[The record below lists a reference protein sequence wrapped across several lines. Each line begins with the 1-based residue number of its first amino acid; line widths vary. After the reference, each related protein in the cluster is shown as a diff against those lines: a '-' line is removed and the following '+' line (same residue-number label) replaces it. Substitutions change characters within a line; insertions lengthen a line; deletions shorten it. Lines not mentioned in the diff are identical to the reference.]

1 MLEHCSAESHQAG
14 LDDFDPDSQCS
25 RVFDYSSDPHR
36 FAYAPHREAVVEAC
50 MLIPPGGITSL
61 TETEVSALHDACAA
75 SLVPGDRDSCD
86 TGCYYQASTPEQVVT
101 GQHLRYELKSL
112 DITDGVT
119 GHVVS
124 ATTIVVALSLALA
137 PWSDPRPLL
146 DHIGFSPSIEA
157 TTANST
163 RTNCGICR

>member
-1 MLEHCSAESHQAG
+1 MLLLPLQVEDRAPLGEGPFRLCRGFREMLEHCSAESHQAG
-14 LDDFDPDSQCS
+14 LNDFDPDSQCS

-50 MLIPPGGITSL
+50 MLIPPGDITSL
-61 TETEVSALHDACAA
+61 TEAEVSALHDACAA

-124 ATTIVVALSLALA
+124 ATASGPFVH
-137 PWSDPRPLL
+137 PCPLV
-146 DHIGFSPSIEA
+146 
-157 TTANST
+157 
-163 RTNCGICR
+163 